1 MTFTVKTKMYCRA
14 LRRVS
19 VPSREPAALAASTPA
34 SLDLNN
40 GGDLRSCPRYF
51 DHQHR
56 RLSSS
61 VALSTP
67 RVGESNSLSS
77 SRSFVNFPTAEAAFS
92 LFDSSFSSS
101 SGTSSRSLF
110 DDGVRGS
117 SFSVNRRF
125 DRGFK
130 IYTKTGDGGHSSLYT
145 GERRS
150 KDDLVFEAL
159 GAVDEL
165 SSAIGL
171 GREFYLETA
180 AASVG
185 DDFIDVASHLRRI
198 QCVLQDIG
206 SHIATPRSSAREAH
220 AKNVGAFD
228 ESLTTEMEGWID
240 AMTSRLPPLTT
251 FILPS
256 GGRAAASLHCAR
268 AVCRR
273 AERRVVPIVAAGE
286 MAKEPA
292 VFLNRLS
299 DYLFTAARYVSSL
312 NGFEES
318 IYTK

>member
-1 MTFTVKTKMYCRA
+1 MYCRA

-19 VPSREPAALAASTPA
+19 VPSRGPAALAASTPA

-40 GGDLRSCPRYF
+40 GGDLRSCPRYL

-61 VALSTP
+61 VALSAA
-67 RVGESNSLSS
+67 RVDESTSLSS
-77 SRSFVNFPTAEAAFS
+77 RASP

-101 SGTSSRSLF
+101 SVTSSRSLF
-110 DDGVRGS
+110 DDGVPGS

-171 GREFYLETA
+171 GPSPRCFVRPLVR
-180 AASVG
+180 SMDVG
-185 DDFIDVASHLRRI
+185 RI
-198 QCVLQDIG
+198 FVR
-206 SHIATPRSSAREAH
+206 H
-220 AKNVGAFD
+220 
-228 ESLTTEMEGWID
+228 
-240 AMTSRLPPLTT
+240 
-251 FILPS
+251 
-256 GGRAAASLHCAR
+256 
-268 AVCRR
+268 
-273 AERRVVPIVAAGE
+273 
-286 MAKEPA
+286 
-292 VFLNRLS
+292 
-299 DYLFTAARYVSSL
+299 
-312 NGFEES
+312 
-318 IYTK
+318 